1 MKSEERKINPFVE
14 NEGYVDRLV
23 SEVTETA
30 ITKRKDT
37 NRYAL
42 LMRAAAAMA
51 LVVTIGGVSWM
62 YTNSQKVEEAPLD
75 AFLNSI
81 SDEEASMLENYYVE
95 DVYIEEWE

>member
-1 MKSEERKINPFVE
+1 MKSEERKINLFVE

-51 LVVTIGGVSWM
+51 LVVTIGGVSLLCM
-62 YTNSQKVEEAPLD
+62 NSQKVEEAPLD

-95 DVYIEEWE
+95 DVYIDEWE